1 MDNLIKIRKTV
12 MRLIKVLII
21 AAITFSFIQTWV
33 THYTSSLFS
42 RNGNYVVIFSFIFIL
57 LIFCS
62 LYGAFKIGIYRI
74 HELVYSFS
82 LSILITNFLMYLVLS
97 LIAREMVAVTPLL
110 INVAFEIGI
119 AFIGCTCAN
128 TVYFKLYP
136 ARRLVA
142 VFGDDAT
149 GFKLISRMS
158 HIPERFKIERGIN
171 VNTATMEDVK
181 KAILPYDGV
190 IICDIDKNIEKQIY
204 AFCYTK
210 QKRIYMLPAITDII
224 INHSYEIQIGDTPVI
239 MSRNRGLTTE
249 QQILKRAMDLIISAI
264 GLIIASP
271 FMLITAL
278 AIKLDDGGPIFFKQN
293 RITKDGKIFNVL
305 KFRSMIVDADKD
317 GAKKAEVGD
326 NRITKVGKII
336 RACRMDELPQ
346 LINVLKGD
354 MSLVGPRPERIENV
368 YEYSNAYPEFEL
380 RHRVKGG
387 ITGYAQL
394 YGKYNTSPKDKL
406 NMDLIYIETY
416 SIIQDIKLLILTIK
430 ILFMKESTE
439 GFDASANANV
449 RAPKNQAAEG
459 NNDGTKQ

>member
-1 MDNLIKIRKTV
+1 MSNLIKFRKSV
-12 MRLIKVLII
+12 MRFIKLTLI
-21 AAITFSFIQTWV
+21 AALTFTFIETWV

-42 RNGNYVVIFSFIFIL
+42 KNGNYVVIFSFVFMLYIFS
-57 LIFCS
+57 S
-62 LYGAFKIGIYRI
+62 LFGAFRIGIYRLPEI
-74 HELVYSFS
+74 VYSFS
-82 LSILITNFLMYLVLS
+82 LAILVTNFLMYLELS
-97 LIAREMVAVTPLL
+97 LIAREMVEIPPLL
-110 INVAFEIGI
+110 INVVIQIGI
-119 AFIGCTCAN
+119 VFIGCLCAN

-142 VFGDDAT
+142 VFGDDDT
-149 GFKLISRMS
+149 GFKLINRMS
-158 HIPERFKIERGIN
+158 RIPERFKIERGIN
-171 VNTATMEDVK
+171 ANTTPMNEIK
-181 KAILPYDGV
+181 KIIDPYEGV
-190 IICDIDKNIEKQIY
+190 VICDIDKNIEKQIY
-204 AFCYTK
+204 AYCYAK
-210 QKRIYMLPAITDII
+210 QKRTYMLPAITDII

-249 QQILKRAMDLIISAI
+249 QQIIKRIMDIVISLIAI
-264 GLIIASP
+264 VITSP
-271 FMLITAL
+271 FMLFAAI

-317 GAKKAEVGD
+317 GAKKAENGD
-326 NRITKVGKII
+326 SRITKVGRFI

-368 YEYSNAYPEFEL
+368 YEYSNQYPEFEL

-406 NMDLIYIETY
+406 NMDLIYIETF
-416 SIIQDIKLLILTIK
+416 SIIQDIKLLILTFK

-449 RAPKNQAAEG
+449 RASSSKKEIKP
-459 NNDGTKQ
+459 

>member
-1 MDNLIKIRKTV
+1 MTNLITFRKTI
-12 MRLIKVLII
+12 MRIIKILII
-21 AAITFSFIQTWV
+21 ASMTFCFIQTWV
-33 THYTSSLFS
+33 TNYTSSLFS
-42 RNGNYVVIFSFIFIL
+42 RNGNYVVIFSFVVMLF
-57 LIFCS
+57 IFCS
-62 LYGAFKIGIYRI
+62 LYGAFKVGIYRI
-74 HELVYSFS
+74 HELIYSFS
-82 LSILITNFLMYLVLS
+82 LSILITNFFMYLELS
-97 LIAREMVAVTPLL
+97 LIARELVALMPLL
-110 INVAFEIGI
+110 ISVLCEIAI
-119 AFIGCTCAN
+119 AFMGCVCAN

-149 GFKLISRMS
+149 GFKLINRMN
-158 HIPERFKIERGIN
+158 HLPERFKIERGIN
-171 VNTATMEDVK
+171 VNSATMADIK
-181 KAILPYDGV
+181 KCILPYEGV
-190 IICDIDKNIEKQIY
+190 LICDIDKNLEKEIY
-204 AFCYTK
+204 AFCYAN

-249 QQILKRAMDLIISAI
+249 QRILKRAMDIVISALALIIT
-264 GLIIASP
+264 SP
-271 FMLITAL
+271 FMLIAAI
-278 AIKLDDGGPIFFKQN
+278 AIKLDDGGPVFFKQN

-305 KFRSMIVDADKD
+305 KFRSMIVNADKD

-326 NRITKVGKII
+326 SRITRVGKII
-336 RACRMDELPQ
+336 RACRLDELPQ

-354 MSLVGPRPERIENV
+354 MSIVGPRPERIENV
-368 YEYSNAYPEFEL
+368 YEYSKAYPEFEL
-380 RHRVKGG
+380 RHKVKGG

-416 SIIQDIKLLILTIK
+416 SIIQDIKLIILTIK

-449 RAPKNQAAEG
+449 QPRNIQDETG
-459 NNDGTKQ
+459 EQHGT

>member
-1 MDNLIKIRKTV
+1 MFNLITFRKTV
-12 MRLIKVLII
+12 MRLIKIFMI
-21 AAITFSFIQTWV
+21 ASMTFCFIQTWV
-33 THYTSSLFS
+33 TNYTSSLFS
-42 RNGNYVVIFSFIFIL
+42 RNGNYVVIFSFVVMLF
-57 LIFCS
+57 IFCS

-74 HELVYSFS
+74 HELIYSFS
-82 LSILITNFLMYLVLS
+82 LSILITNFFMYLELS
-97 LIAREMVAVTPLL
+97 LIAREMVAVAPLFVSVL
-110 INVAFEIGI
+110 FEIGI
-119 AFIGCTCAN
+119 ASIGCMCAN

-158 HIPERFKIERGIN
+158 LIPERFKIERGIN
-171 VNTATMEDVK
+171 VNSATMEK
-181 KAILPYDGV
+181 IKHYILPYDGV
-190 IICDIDKNIEKQIY
+190 LICDIDKNLEKEIY
-204 AFCYTK
+204 AFCYANG
-210 QKRIYMLPAITDII
+210 KRIYMLPAITDII

-249 QQILKRAMDLIISAI
+249 QRILKRTMDIIISAI
-264 GLIIASP
+264 ALIITSP
-271 FMLITAL
+271 FMLIAAL
-278 AIKLDDGGPIFFKQN
+278 AIKLDDGGPVFFKQN

-326 NRITKVGKII
+326 DRITKVGKII
-336 RACRMDELPQ
+336 RACRLDELPQ
-346 LINVLKGD
+346 FINVLKGD
-354 MSLVGPRPERIENV
+354 MSIVGPRPERIENV
-368 YEYSNAYPEFEL
+368 YEYSKEYPEFEL
-380 RHRVKGG
+380 RHKVKGG

-416 SIIQDIKLLILTIK
+416 SIIQDIKLIILTIK

-449 RAPKNQAAEG
+449 RPRNTQEETG
-459 NNDGTKQ
+459 E

>member
-1 MDNLIKIRKTV
+1 MNNLVKFRKTV
-12 MRLIKVLII
+12 MRLIKILII
-21 AAITFSFIQTWV
+21 AALTFCFIQTWV
-33 THYTSSLFS
+33 TNYTSSLFS
-42 RNGNYVVIFSFIFIL
+42 RNGNYVVIFSFVFVL
-57 LIFCS
+57 VLFCS

-74 HELVYSFS
+74 HELIYSFS
-82 LSILITNFLMYLVLS
+82 LSILLTNFLMYLELS
-97 LIAREMVAVTPLL
+97 LIAREMVAVAPLL
-110 INVAFEIGI
+110 INVAFQILI
-119 AFIGCTCAN
+119 AFVGCVCAN

-136 ARRLVA
+136 ARRLLA

-149 GFKLISRMS
+149 GFKLINRMS
-158 HIPERFKIERGIN
+158 HIPERFKIERGMN
-171 VNTATMEDVK
+171 VNSVSLEEIK
-181 KAILPYDGV
+181 KAVLPFEGV
-190 IICDIDKNIEKQIY
+190 LICDIDKNLEKEIY
-204 AFCYTK
+204 SFCYANG
-210 QKRIYMLPAITDII
+210 KRIYMLPAITDII

-249 QQILKRAMDLIISAI
+249 QLMLKRLMDIVVSALA
-264 GLIIASP
+264 LIIASP
-271 FMLITAL
+271 FMLFAAI

-326 NRITKVGKII
+326 SRITKVGKFI
-336 RACRMDELPQ
+336 RACRLDELPQ

-368 YEYSNAYPEFEL
+368 YEYSKEYPEFEL
-380 RHRVKGG
+380 RHKVKGG

-449 RAPKNQAAEG
+449 RPRKNRNKTG
-459 NNDGTKQ
+459 D

>member
-1 MDNLIKIRKTV
+1 MKNLISFRKTI
-12 MRLIKVLII
+12 MRLIKILII
-21 AAITFSFIQTWV
+21 TSITFAFVQTWV

-42 RNGNYVVIFSFIFIL
+42 RNGNYLVIFSFVFIL
-57 LIFCS
+57 TLFCS

-74 HELVYSFS
+74 HELIYSFS
-82 LSILITNFLMYLVLS
+82 LSLLLTNFLMYLELS
-97 LIAREMVAVTPLL
+97 LIAREMVNVAPLL
-110 INVAFEIGI
+110 ISVCFQFCI
-119 AFIGCTCAN
+119 AFVGCLCAN

-136 ARRLVA
+136 ARQLVA

-149 GFKLISRMS
+149 GFKLINRMS
-158 HIPERFKIERGIN
+158 HLPERFKIIRG
-171 VNTATMEDVK
+171 VNANSTSISEIK
-181 KAILPYDGV
+181 KIIAPYDGV
-190 IICDIDKNIEKQIY
+190 IICDIDKNVEKQIY
-204 AFCYTK
+204 AFCYARE
-210 QKRIYMLPAITDII
+210 KRIYMLPAITDII

-239 MSRNRGLTTE
+239 MSRNRGLTME
-249 QQILKRAMDLIISAI
+249 QRILKRAMDLLVSSVA
-264 GLIIASP
+264 LIATSP

-293 RITKDGKIFNVL
+293 RVTKDGKIFNVL
-305 KFRSMIVDADKD
+305 KFRSMITDADKD

-326 NRITKVGKII
+326 DRITKVGRII
-336 RACRMDELPQ
+336 RACRVDELPQ

-368 YEYSNAYPEFEL
+368 YEYSEAYPEFEL
-380 RHRVKGG
+380 RHKVKGG

-439 GFDASANANV
+439 GFDASANANIK
-449 RAPKNQAAEG
+449 APTTINKTGE
-459 NNDGTKQ
+459 NDGTK

>member
-1 MDNLIKIRKTV
+1 MINLISFRKTI
-12 MRLIKVLII
+12 MRIIKLLILC
-21 AAITFSFIQTWV
+21 ALTFCFIQTWV
-33 THYTSSLFS
+33 ANYTSSLFS
-42 RNGNYVVIFSFIFIL
+42 RNGNYVVIFSFVFML
-57 LIFCS
+57 FIFCS

-74 HELVYSFS
+74 HELIYSFS
-82 LSILITNFLMYLVLS
+82 LSILITNFLMYLELS
-97 LIAREMVAVTPLL
+97 LIAREMVRITPLL
-110 INVAFEIGI
+110 VSVVLEIII

-142 VFGDDAT
+142 LFGDDAT
-149 GFKLISRMS
+149 GFKLINRMN

-171 VNTATMEDVK
+171 VNSASIEEIK
-181 KAILPYDGV
+181 NLILPYEGV
-190 IICDIDKNIEKQIY
+190 LICDIDKNLEKEIY
-204 AFCYTK
+204 AFCYAN

-249 QQILKRAMDLIISAI
+249 QMILKRIMDIIISAFA
-264 GLIIASP
+264 LILTSP
-271 FMLITAL
+271 FMIFAAV

-305 KFRSMIVDADKD
+305 KFRSMVVDADKD
-317 GAKKAEVGD
+317 GAKKAEVND
-326 NRITKVGKII
+326 DRITKVGRII
-336 RACRMDELPQ
+336 RACRLDELPQ

-368 YEYSNAYPEFEL
+368 YEYSRVYPEFEL
-380 RHRVKGG
+380 RHKVKGG

-394 YGKYNTSPKDKL
+394 YGKYNTGPKDKL

-416 SIIQDIKLLILTIK
+416 SVIQDIKLLILTLK

-439 GFDASANANV
+439 GFDASANAHIK
-449 RAPKNQAAEG
+449 PKNLQEQENSHGA
-459 NNDGTKQ
+459 

>member
-1 MDNLIKIRKTV
+1 MTNLVNFRKTV
-12 MRLIKVLII
+12 MRLIKILII
-21 AAITFSFIQTWV
+21 ASMTFCFIQTWV

-42 RNGNYVVIFSFIFIL
+42 RNGNYVVIFSFVFML
-57 LIFCS
+57 FIFCS

-74 HELVYSFS
+74 HELIYSFS
-82 LSILITNFLMYLVLS
+82 LSILITNFLMYLELS

-110 INVAFEIGI
+110 ISVIFEICI
-119 AFIGCTCAN
+119 AFIGCVCAN
-128 TVYFKLYP
+128 TVYFKLYS

-149 GFKLISRMS
+149 GFKLINRMS

-171 VNTATMEDVK
+171 VNSASMAEIK
-181 KAILPYDGV
+181 KTIAPFDGV
-190 IICDIDKNIEKQIY
+190 LICDIDKNLEKEIY
-204 AFCYTK
+204 AYCYAN

-249 QQILKRAMDLIISAI
+249 QLILKRIMDIIISS
-264 GLIIASP
+264 IALVITSP
-271 FMLITAL
+271 FMLIAAI
-278 AIKLDDGGPIFFKQN
+278 AIKLQDGGPIFFKQN
-293 RITKDGKIFNVL
+293 RITKNGKIFNVL

-317 GAKKAEVGD
+317 GAKKAEVD
-326 NRITKVGKII
+326 DDRITKVGRII
-336 RACRMDELPQ
+336 RACRLDELPQ

-368 YEYSNAYPEFEL
+368 YEYSKEYPEFEL
-380 RHRVKGG
+380 RHKVKGG

-449 RAPKNQAAEG
+449 RPRKTDTETG
-459 NNDGTKQ
+459 E

>member
-1 MDNLIKIRKTV
+1 LNNLMNFRKTV
-12 MRLIKVLII
+12 MRILKILII
-21 AAITFSFIQTWV
+21 ASLTFCFIQTWV
-33 THYTSSLFS
+33 TNYTSSLFS
-42 RNGNYVVIFSFIFIL
+42 RNGNYVVIFSFVFML
-57 LIFCS
+57 FIFCA
-62 LYGAFKIGIYRI
+62 LYGAFKIGVYRI
-74 HELVYSFS
+74 HELVYSFT
-82 LSILITNFLMYLVLS
+82 LSILITNFLMYLELS
-97 LIAREMVAVTPLL
+97 LIAREMIKITPLFISVL
-110 INVAFEIGI
+110 FEILI
-119 AFIGCTCAN
+119 AFIGCYCAN

-142 VFGDDAT
+142 IFDDDAT
-149 GFKLISRMS
+149 GFSLINRMS
-158 HIPERFKIERGIN
+158 RIPERFKIERGVNIN
-171 VNTATMEDVK
+171 SYTVEQIK
-181 KAILPYDGV
+181 KYILQYDGV
-190 IICDIDKNIEKQIY
+190 LICDIDKNLEKELY
-204 AFCYTK
+204 GFCYANG
-210 QKRIYMLPAITDII
+210 KRIYMQPAITDII

-249 QQILKRAMDLIISAI
+249 QAILKRLMDLLISAI
-264 GLIIASP
+264 ALIITSP
-271 FMLITAL
+271 FMLIAAI

-336 RACRMDELPQ
+336 RACRLDELPQ

-368 YEYSNAYPEFEL
+368 YEYSKAYPEFEL
-380 RHRVKGG
+380 RHKVKGG

-416 SIIQDIKLLILTIK
+416 SIIQDIKLIILTIK

-439 GFDASANANV
+439 GFDSSANANV
-449 RAPKNQAAEG
+449 RAG
-459 NNDGTKQ
+459 NSTQKTGE

>member
-1 MDNLIKIRKTV
+1 MKSLINFRKTV
-12 MRLIKVLII
+12 MSIIKLLII
-21 AAITFSFIQTWV
+21 ASITFCFIQVWV
-33 THYTSSLFS
+33 TSYTDSLFS
-42 RNGNYVVIFSFIFIL
+42 RNGNYVVIFSFVFIL
-57 LIFCS
+57 VIFCS
-62 LYGAFKIGIYRI
+62 LYSAFKIGIYRV
-74 HELVYSFS
+74 HELIYSFS
-82 LSILITNFLMYLVLS
+82 LSIVITNFLMYLELS
-97 LIAREMVAVTPLL
+97 LIAREMVAIAPLL
-110 INVAFEIGI
+110 INVAFQILI
-119 AFIGCTCAN
+119 AFIGCLCAN
-128 TVYFKLYP
+128 TVYFKLYS
-136 ARRLVA
+136 ARKLVA

-149 GFKLISRMS
+149 GFKLINRMS
-158 HIPERFKIERGIN
+158 HIPERFKIERGLN
-171 VNTATMEDVK
+171 VNSTSLEDIK
-181 KAILPYDGV
+181 KAILPYEGV

-204 AFCYTK
+204 SFCYA
-210 QKRIYMLPAITDII
+210 QRKRIYMLPAITDII

-249 QQILKRAMDLIISAI
+249 QRITKRIMDLVISLIA
-264 GLIIASP
+264 LIITSP
-271 FMLITAL
+271 FMLIAAI

-336 RACRMDELPQ
+336 RACRLDELPQ

-368 YEYSNAYPEFEL
+368 YEYSKEYPEFEL
-380 RHRVKGG
+380 RHKVKGG

-416 SIIQDIKLLILTIK
+416 SIIQDIKLIILTFK

-439 GFDASANANV
+439 GFDSSANANI
-449 RAPKNQAAEG
+449 RPINNKNDKPDKEE
-459 NNDGTKQ
+459 